1 MLSTSPT
8 PPSGDPGAVGLS
20 DPQYSSKRRQM
31 LDLVNKLHSTGV
43 QLDIDLPV
51 IAVIGSQSAGKS
63 SLIESIS
70 GITLPRAS
78 GTCTR
83 VPTECR
89 LTRSSEPW
97 QCTVSLR
104 FITDA
109 GGQPLQQVKNE
120 NFGDTIFDKVEVE
133 ERLRRAQRAILN
145 PTTNVRQFL
154 EGADEDPFDRELSF
168 SKNCV
173 TLQISGPD
181 VADLSFVDLPGLI
194 ASVGNGGSD
203 SDIELVEDLVRSYI
217 ERPSCIILLTVACET
232 DFENQGAHRLT
243 KKYDREG
250 KRTIGVLTK
259 PDRIPAGEED
269 SWLRFIKNEYEA
281 LENGWFS
288 VKQPDSRTLQAGI
301 TWEEARS
308 SEREFFSLTSPWS
321 SLEFSYQQHLGTSN
335 LTGQLS
341 DILSALIMKRLPE
354 LQDELQILLEKTQ
367 ESLKTLPKP
376 PSTDVLTEILHLIGD
391 FSRDLAKHLEG
402 TPDEDGLLQAI
413 RPAHEAFKRAIRATA
428 PNFKPFEKNK
438 QSFTMSHMLGEETDV
453 DTPSFLSNEEDPT
466 SKESGPTNAIYIDEV
481 MERAK
486 RAITRELPDHYPFVV
501 SKEYILS
508 FVSHWEGPTRKLFT
522 AVYQVLLSHVKAL
535 VVRHFGKYAHGGLQH
550 HVTLLAS
557 EFVKD
562 LSINTMDKLLWIL
575 DLEKRPRTLNAHYY
589 ADYRD
594 KFLAHYRGSRRTD
607 SEGTL
612 ISKLERYDHSSRS
625 PKTTDFR
632 ERMQG
637 VLAGL
642 TEIGIAGVKAADLPK
657 LLPSDPFEPALDI
670 MATVRAYFQVAYKRY
685 ADLVP
690 MAIDHELI
698 LALDRDRALETA
710 LLKGLGITGA
720 EAYQKCKEFLQEA
733 PNVVARREE
742 LQKKRDRLVTAQQEL
757 VDLWL

>member
-1 MLSTSPT
+1 
-8 PPSGDPGAVGLS
+8 
-20 DPQYSSKRRQM
+20 M

-51 IAVIGSQSAGKS
+51 AVIGSQSAGKS

-89 LTRSSEPW
+89 LTRSSDPW

-104 FITDA
+104 SITDA
-109 GGQPLQQVKNE
+109 SGQPLPQVKNE

-145 PTTNVRQFL
+145 PNTNVRQFL

-301 TWEEARS
+301 SWEEARS

-341 DILSALIMKRLPE
+341 DILSELIMKRLPE
-354 LQDELQILLEKTQ
+354 LQDELRILLEKTQ

-376 PSTDVLTEILHLIGD
+376 PSTDALTEILHLIGD
-391 FSRDLAKHLEG
+391 FSRDLARHLEG

-413 RPAHEAFKRAIRATA
+413 RPAHETFKRAIRATA
-428 PNFKPFEKNK
+428 PNFKPFEKSQK
-438 QSFTMSHMLGEETDV
+438 LFTMSHMLDEETDV
-453 DTPSFLSNEEDPT
+453 DTPSFCRT
-466 SKESGPTNAIYIDEV
+466 KKTV
-481 MERAK
+481 
-486 RAITRELPDHYPFVV
+486 LP
-501 SKEYILS
+501 KNLAQRTLYIL
-508 FVSHWEGPTRKLFT
+508 TR
-522 AVYQVLLSHVKAL
+522 
-535 VVRHFGKYAHGGLQH
+535 
-550 HVTLLAS
+550 
-557 EFVKD
+557 
-562 LSINTMDKLLWIL
+562 
-575 DLEKRPRTLNAHYY
+575 
-589 ADYRD
+589 
-594 KFLAHYRGSRRTD
+594 
-607 SEGTL
+607 
-612 ISKLERYDHSSRS
+612 
-625 PKTTDFR
+625 
-632 ERMQG
+632 
-637 VLAGL
+637 
-642 TEIGIAGVKAADLPK
+642 
-657 LLPSDPFEPALDI
+657 
-670 MATVRAYFQVAYKRY
+670 
-685 ADLVP
+685 
-690 MAIDHELI
+690 
-698 LALDRDRALETA
+698 
-710 LLKGLGITGA
+710 
-720 EAYQKCKEFLQEA
+720 
-733 PNVVARREE
+733 
-742 LQKKRDRLVTAQQEL
+742 
-757 VDLWL
+757 